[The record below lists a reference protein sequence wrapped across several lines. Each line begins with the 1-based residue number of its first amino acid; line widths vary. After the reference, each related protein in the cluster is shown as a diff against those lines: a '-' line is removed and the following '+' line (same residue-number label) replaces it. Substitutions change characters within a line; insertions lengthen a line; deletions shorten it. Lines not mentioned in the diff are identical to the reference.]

1 VAILQF
7 WLPTLARWDHPELRE
22 NAAVRLA
29 VVDWRRYPEVVEG
42 LVKAAVKD
50 TTVSVRVASIQSLAK
65 MGAGSPE
72 VVAAM
77 ETLKADHD
85 ARVRE
90 AAGAAL
96 AKLRVQ

>member
-1 VAILQF
+1 
-7 WLPTLARWDHPELRE
+7 
-22 NAAVRLA
+22 
-29 VVDWRRYPEVVEG
+29 
-42 LVKAAVKD
+42 
-50 TTVSVRVASIQSLAK
+50 